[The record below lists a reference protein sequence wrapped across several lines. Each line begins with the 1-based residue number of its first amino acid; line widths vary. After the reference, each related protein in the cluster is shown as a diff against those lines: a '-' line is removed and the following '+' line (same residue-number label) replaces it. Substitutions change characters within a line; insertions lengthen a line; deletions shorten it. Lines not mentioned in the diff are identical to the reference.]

1 MYDIESPMQDK
12 SLRYRK
18 HNVISQNQKLVRR
31 FNKANDEDPDEDETS
46 KAIRK
51 VFSQKQKEANENMTN
66 QIMNLLSIVFV
77 IFILINIYLSVGVSE
92 RNQNSPL
99 IKALRIL
106 VGKRQSKPF
115 LPAGTTFATVTSLS
129 KNLVNEF
136 MYPSWPWS
144 KSSSQFLM
152 PKEAIGNTP
161 VGKILRQIMRYKSD
175 LGAETLLLTND
186 DIEAF
191 LSGVNGQKCNSI
203 QSNSFT
209 LLQRYQEFGRYGMKD
224 GQRMLVTWCLLYS
237 GQAYAVMD
245 IDRYDVIIR
254 YKYVQDMKK
263 GLVKNAFV
271 GFDKFETRT
280 IGDTSSLATSLI
292 IIQNPAESSV
302 PEGMLKYLSEVD
314 VQSSK
319 EFEQAVNEKM
329 IELIGNESSNWTRLL
344 VNCEELVPSSSMK
357 ICQSNR
363 CCDLSYSAF

>member
-1 MYDIESPMQDK
+1 
-12 SLRYRK
+12 
-18 HNVISQNQKLVRR
+18 
-31 FNKANDEDPDEDETS
+31 
-46 KAIRK
+46 
-51 VFSQKQKEANENMTN
+51 
-66 QIMNLLSIVFV
+66 
-77 IFILINIYLSVGVSE
+77 
-92 RNQNSPL
+92 
-99 IKALRIL
+99 
-106 VGKRQSKPF
+106 
-115 LPAGTTFATVTSLS
+115 
-129 KNLVNEF
+129 
-136 MYPSWPWS
+136 MYPPWPWS

-152 PKEAIGNTP
+152 PEEALGKTP

-175 LGAETLLLTND
+175 LGAETLLLSND

-191 LSGVNGQKCNSI
+191 LSGVNGQKCNII
-203 QSNSFT
+203 QPNSFS

-271 GFDKFETRT
+271 GFDKFETIT
-280 IGDTSSLATSLI
+280 IGDPSSLATSLI
-292 IIQNPAESSV
+292 IIQNPAESRV
-302 PEGMLKYLSEVD
+302 PEGMLKYLSEID